1 MRLFGRSAASAASGH
16 SAEPEPCCTVSAETA
31 SAPNAMS
38 PARLLARSL
47 TSCDTRDEWARKYDP
62 PSPYGHR
69 TEYINAKRDLKITSG
84 YTYGLGL
91 YGGGGR
97 FVSTPFTLTKAEEEI
112 VFEALDAF
120 NARLKTRRRPRRCT
134 VLPRPRQGHHSARTR
149 SGRGR
154 RLVARP
160 VAKRRVTPRN
170 APKVRAATNH
180 HYTSGVG

>member
-1 MRLFGRSAASAASGH
+1 
-16 SAEPEPCCTVSAETA
+16 
-31 SAPNAMS
+31 MS

-120 NARLKTRRRPRRCT
+120 NARLKNEAEAEALHRLTAPASGTPLRENAQRSRPKAGG
-134 VLPRPRQGHHSARTR
+134 PTR
-149 SGRGR
+149 SK
-154 RLVARP
+154 
-160 VAKRRVTPRN
+160 AKGD
-170 APKVRAATNH
+170 AKKRAQ
-180 HYTSGVG
+180 SPGGD